1 MGYHVTFKVNNID
14 AVKSELQSKVE
25 EALMK
30 CGEVVQTATKANTPV
45 DTGNLQNSFQVKMAS
60 ENTVAIGTDVE
71 YGKYVE
77 LGTGIYAEG
86 GGGRQTP
93 WTYQDSHGEWHTTR
107 GMKAHHMLRDGV
119 TNNIDQCKGI
129 IEQTL
134 K

>member
-1 MGYHVTFKVNNID
+1 MGYHVVFQVNNINV
-14 AVKSELQSKVE
+14 AKNELEGKVE

-30 CGEVVQTATKANTPV
+30 CGEVVQTRTKINTPV
-45 DTGNLQNSFQVKMAS
+45 DTGNLKNSFQVKMAS
-60 ENTVAIGTDVE
+60 KNTVAIGTDVE

-93 WTYQDSHGEWHTTR
+93 WTYQDRSGEWHTTR

-119 TNNIDQCKGI
+119 TESIGECKTI
-129 IEQTL
+129 IIHTL